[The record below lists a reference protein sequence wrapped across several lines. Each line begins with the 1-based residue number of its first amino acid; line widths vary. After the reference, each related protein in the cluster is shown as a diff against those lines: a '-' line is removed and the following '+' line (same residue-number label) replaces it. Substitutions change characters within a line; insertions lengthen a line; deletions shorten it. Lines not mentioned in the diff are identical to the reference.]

1 MNKFVTGAI
10 APKYILSEANYMNLF
25 SYSPIHLFT
34 LIQKTCSKQNKW
46 LERLIRK
53 MARQN
58 NDDKKK
64 RKNCSL
70 CADKVEAIDYKDA
83 AKLRRY
89 LTEAGKIIPR
99 RITGNCAKHQRM
111 IATAIKR
118 AREAAII
125 DYVFD

>member
-1 MNKFVTGAI
+1 
-10 APKYILSEANYMNLF
+10 
-25 SYSPIHLFT
+25 
-34 LIQKTCSKQNKW
+34 
-46 LERLIRK
+46 

-64 RKNCSL
+64 RKNCNL
-70 CADKVEAIDYKDA
+70 CADKVESIDYKDA

-111 IATAIKR
+111 IVRAIKR

-125 DYVFD
+125 DYVLD

>member
-1 MNKFVTGAI
+1 
-10 APKYILSEANYMNLF
+10 
-25 SYSPIHLFT
+25 
-34 LIQKTCSKQNKW
+34 
-46 LERLIRK
+46 

-58 NDDKKK
+58 DYDKKK

-70 CADKVEAIDYKDA
+70 CADHVEAIDFKDV

-99 RITGNCAKHQRM
+99 RITGNCAAHQRM
-111 IATAIKR
+111 IAKAIKR
-118 AREAAII
+118 AREAALI